1 MSRKISIFF
10 MVTTILL
17 WAVAASATAATTTTT
32 ATATAT
38 GIDISKSI
46 TIGSGAKTVFEF
58 TDPDCPFCRKASK
71 YFDSRADITRHVFFL
86 PLPMHPRA
94 KEKARFV
101 LSLPDKAK
109 AYHDVMSG
117 KMDSAPPLASTPEGV
132 KLQEE
137 QRDIAKKNRVDSTP
151 TFMINGR
158 VIVGFDLKK
167 IEEALGQKP

>member
-1 MSRKISIFF
+1 MNLRFIILF
-10 MVTTILL
+10 MATTILF
-17 WAVAASATAATTTTT
+17 WGGTASATD
-32 ATATAT
+32 
-38 GIDISKSI
+38 IDTSKGV

-71 YFDSRADITRHVFFL
+71 YFEGRPDVTRHVFFY
-86 PLPMHPRA
+86 PLPRHPRA
-94 KEKARFV
+94 KEKARFI
-101 LSLPDKAK
+101 LSMPDKAK

-117 KMDSAPPLASTPEGV
+117 SMDAAPQLASTAEGI

-137 QRDIAKKNRVDSTP
+137 QLRIAKKYKVNSTP

-158 VIVGFDLKK
+158 IIEGFDVKK